1 MRDLTALAYDA
12 QNHTRNF
19 TMTLP
24 PLLICIHVGTA
35 FAATFSSASHAAA
48 HDATHY
54 PNKAIRLVVPVP
66 PGGTPDIQARLLS
79 EKLSQRLAQP
89 VVIDN
94 RGGGGGIVG
103 MEIVAR
109 APADGYTLVSATVGA
124 WAVTPHFSKLPYDTQ
139 KDFAPIIQIAT
150 TPGVMVVHPSVAAK
164 TVNDWVALARQ
175 KPAALNYASGGPGG
189 YSHIC
194 AELFNLL
201 ANVRMTGVQY
211 KGTGPAMTE
220 LMGGHTQ
227 VMFNTVITTL
237 PHVKS
242 GKLRALATTGT
253 IRLPS
258 MPDLPTVAESGVA
271 GYENSSWT
279 ALGAP
284 ARTPRAIIERLNHE
298 FAAILQLPD
307 IREKHTVV
315 GALIIGGTAAQ
326 FRDYLKMEVAKFGRL
341 VKASGMKS
349 E

>member
-1 MRDLTALAYDA
+1 MTLLKFSPPISIALAVA
-12 QNHTRNF
+12 SVIAPSTS
-19 TMTLP
+19 T
-24 PLLICIHVGTA
+24 
-35 FAATFSSASHAAA
+35 AATVA
-48 HDATHY
+48 Y
-54 PNKAIRLVVPVP
+54 PNKAIRLVAPFP
-66 PGGTPDIQARLLS
+66 PGGTPDIQARMLG

-150 TPGVMVVHPSVAAK
+150 TPGVLVVHPSVAAK
-164 TVNDWVALARQ
+164 TVKDLIALARQ
-175 KPAALNYASGGPGG
+175 KPGALNYASGGLGG
-189 YSHIC
+189 YSHVS
-194 AELFNLL
+194 AELFNSLTK
-201 ANVRMTGVQY
+201 VRMTGVQY
-211 KGTGPAMTE
+211 KGAAPAMTE
-220 LMGGHTQ
+220 IIGGHTQ

-242 GKLRALATTGT
+242 GKLRALATTGAM
-253 IRLPS
+253 RLPS
-258 MPDLPTVAESGVA
+258 MPELPTVAEAGVP

-284 ARTPRAIIERLNHE
+284 ARTPRAIIERLNRE
-298 FAAILQLPD
+298 FAAILQLPE
-307 IREKHTVV
+307 IQEKHTTV
-315 GALIIGGTAAQ
+315 GAIITGGTPEQ
-326 FRDYLKMEVAKFGRL
+326 FRDYLKVEIAKFGKL
-341 VKASGMKS
+341 VKEAGLKS

>member
-1 MRDLTALAYDA
+1 MWQPTLFASAVCCIFSVVPSHADA
-12 QNHTRNF
+12 Q
-19 TMTLP
+19 
-24 PLLICIHVGTA
+24 G
-35 FAATFSSASHAAA
+35 AT
-48 HDATHY
+48 Y
-54 PNKAIRLVVPVP
+54 PNKAIRLVAPFP
-66 PGGTPDIQARLLS
+66 PGGTPDIQARMLGD
-79 EKLSQRLAQP
+79 KLAQRLGQP

-150 TPGVMVVHPSVAAK
+150 TPGVLVVHPSVAAK
-164 TVNDWVALARQ
+164 TVKDLIALARQ
-175 KPAALNYASGGPGG
+175 KPGALNYASGGLGG
-189 YSHIC
+189 YSHIS
-194 AELFNLL
+194 AELFNSM
-201 ANVRMTGVQY
+201 AQVRLTSVQY
-211 KGTGPAMTE
+211 KGAAPAMTE
-220 LMGGHTQ
+220 LIGGHTQ

-242 GKLRALATTGT
+242 GKLRALATTGAA
-253 IRLPS
+253 RLPS
-258 MPDLPTVAESGVA
+258 LPELPTVTEAGVP

-284 ARTPRAIIERLNHE
+284 ARTPRAIIERLNRE

-307 IREKHTVV
+307 IIEKHAAV
-315 GALIIGGTAAQ
+315 GSLITGGTPEQ
-326 FRDYLKMEVAKFGRL
+326 FRDYLKTELAKFGKL
-341 VKASGMKS
+341 IKDAGIKG